1 MALFGPFIVKQYKF
15 EPNFFLSQAREIRK
29 VVDMPLAY
37 LGGVDSK
44 KGIEEIL
51 NSGFDFIAMARALI
65 HDPDF
70 LIKMAANKIDKTECD
85 RCNKCVVE
93 MDCGGIKCV
102 L

>member
-1 MALFGPFIVKQYKF
+1 
-15 EPNFFLSQAREIRK
+15 
-29 VVDMPLAY
+29 MPLVY

-51 NSGFDFIAMARALI
+51 HDGFDFIAIARALI

-70 LIKMAANKIDKTECD
+70 LIKLEEKKIEKTECD

-93 MDCGGIKCV
+93 MDRGGVRCV
-102 L
+102 LN

>member
-1 MALFGPFIVKQYKF
+1 
-15 EPNFFLSQAREIRK
+15 
-29 VVDMPLAY
+29 MPLAY